1 MQLLPHRGKPGVGG
15 QMPQIVRMA
24 ALELNV
30 VVDLVDHHF
39 QLAGVDSIG
48 AHGRLLGICY
58 YIQECFIASAGA
70 AQEGV

>member
-1 MQLLPHRGKPGVGG
+1 MCTNGVNTG
-15 QMPQIVRMA
+15 QPQIVRMA

-58 YIQECFIASAGA
+58 RRRDR
-70 AQEGV
+70 